1 MKHRVVTLLLAAA
14 VCLGVIAA
22 FIPSALAFSD
32 VTGAD
37 VAEAVEVLSGLGIVD
52 GYSDGGYHPND
63 TLTRAQ
69 FCKLAVLVEGH
80 ADQVKGSAYRTL
92 FSDVPASHWAAS
104 YVNLAYEEG
113 LVSGYGN
120 GTFGPD
126 DPVTTAQAATIV
138 LHLLG
143 YSNDHIGPFWPEDY
157 LEKAQ
162 GLGLLDGIDRTSS
175 HSMTRGEAALL
186 LCQMLNLTTAD
197 GKDYAQVLAASTV
210 GDAVLMDN
218 DAQDDGSTLIYANGT
233 LTYYDQAKQL
243 SEALVGRRG
252 TLLLN
257 QSGKVS
263 GFIPDE
269 SRYKEILNGEADS
282 SGVTDSSGTKYT
294 VPSSAVLVMDDEVST
309 YGMKW
314 YDLENRA
321 KLLLYYGSS
330 GSVEL
335 VVASEST
342 TYDGVML
349 TGYYESA
356 SPNTGSPSTIVL
368 LGIELEVDDT
378 ALSSLSGLSVGS
390 RITVTLN
397 GDGEV
402 VSAFSASSVK
412 VEQYGVVTS
421 VGSSSAQ
428 VKLSCGLTA
437 SGELYSSSS
446 AQVGELVRV
455 TAAQKGKLTLSSVSA
470 SAPGKLDLAAR
481 TLGSIQL
488 SDQIAVYERAGNST
502 VVQIDLDDILV
513 DTVSNSK
520 IDFYATDSQG
530 KVHVLLL
537 NDVTGSAYT
546 YGILD
551 AGEQSGGSGQLTYT
565 NRTVTVENS
574 QGTGQT
580 YITGATFKDGAVGG
594 VAVSG
599 EGKAVKVITLTESRE
614 ISRSAFDGSDAVVVD
629 GVRVPISDEVE
640 VYNSD
645 TGLWTTLEAAKSY
658 SDTFAVYYSGSLGSD
673 AVVRVI
679 ETE

>member
-69 FCKLAVLVEGH
+69 FCKLAVLAEGH

-186 LCQMLNLTTAD
+186 LCQMLNLPTAD

-218 DAQDDGSTLIYANGT
+218 DAQDDGSALIYANGT

-294 VPSSAVLVMDDEVST
+294 VPSSAVLVMDDEV
-309 YGMKW
+309 
-314 YDLENRA
+314 R
-321 KLLLYYGSS
+321 
-330 GSVEL
+330 
-335 VVASEST
+335 
-342 TYDGVML
+342 
-349 TGYYESA
+349 
-356 SPNTGSPSTIVL
+356 
-368 LGIELEVDDT
+368 
-378 ALSSLSGLSVGS
+378 
-390 RITVTLN
+390 
-397 GDGEV
+397 
-402 VSAFSASSVK
+402 
-412 VEQYGVVTS
+412 YGVVTS

-470 SAPGKLDLAAR
+470 SAPGKLDLAAG